1 MFLHKN
7 TKRSL
12 NHGAESG
19 FTLVEVLVA
28 VSVFAVGLL
37 AVATMLDTAIQYNAS
52 ARLIT
57 EATEIA
63 QGQMEKLMSA
73 PFDDV
78 DLDGSLSPYGP
89 HVVANHSVSWTVQE
103 DVPMAAMKTI
113 VLTVAWADR
122 GADKRLTV
130 EAIK

>member
-1 MFLHKN
+1 MSLLKN
-7 TKRSL
+7 SKRSSS
-12 NHGAESG
+12 HDVESG
-19 FTLVEVLVA
+19 FTLVEILVA
-28 VSVFAVGLL
+28 VSVFAIGLL

-63 QGQMEKLMSA
+63 HGQMEKLMSA
-73 PFDDV
+73 PYDDA
-78 DLDGSLSPYGP
+78 DLDGALSPYGP
-89 HVVANHSVSWTVQE
+89 HIIANHNVSWTVQE
-103 DVPMAAMKTI
+103 NVPMAAMKTI

-122 GADKRLTV
+122 GADKSLTI